1 MKTYNTILITSMI
14 ILLASCG
21 GKKTTVK
28 EESVRQEFV
37 KTMTIEKSVVSKE
50 LELSTVLQG
59 YEQMSISP
67 SLTGSIE
74 QIFVEVGDNV
84 IKGDKLIT
92 MDRRQYNSAKLTFSN
107 LKTEMERME
116 ALKGGGAVSEQAYD
130 QVKLS
135 YQQTKENLDFLEA
148 NTFVKAKFAGVISAK
163 NFQDG
168 ELYSGMPI
176 LVLTQISTL
185 KAFINIPEL
194 YFPLIKTGMKV
205 TISSDVYPNKEFPAT
220 VEVISPT
227 IDPASHTFQVKL
239 KIPNES
245 RVLRP
250 GMYIRSSLF
259 LDKVEAVIVPYQTVL
274 KLSGSNDRFV
284 FLNDGGV
291 AKRVFVTLGQRFDD
305 KIEIISPEISV
316 GDELVVLGQAK
327 LIDGVQLTVKEN

>member
-50 LELSTVLQG
+50 VELSTVLQG

-274 KLSGSNDRFV
+274 KLSGSNERFV

>member
-50 LELSTVLQG
+50 VELSTILQG

-84 IKGDKLIT
+84 NKGDKLIT

-148 NTFVKAKFAGVISAK
+148 NTFVKAQFAGVISAK

-168 ELYSGMPI
+168 ELYNGMPI

-194 YFPLIKTGMKV
+194 YFPLVKTGMKV